1 MELPIVTAFNRGCK
15 EVVLN
20 NSTGY
25 ICNPNDPFDLAD
37 KMEKMMNLDEE
48 ERKRMGKN
56 GRNLVS
62 KKFNVEKVIL
72 QYDSVLQS
80 IPTEPGR
87 GFLQ

>member
-1 MELPIVTAFNRGCK
+1 
-15 EVVLN
+15 
-20 NSTGY
+20 
-25 ICNPNDPFDLAD
+25 
-37 KMEKMMNLDEE
+37 MEKMMNLDEE